1 MRENKEKQI
10 TQEAAEMYALKVCDV
25 KKVARACAN
34 CVRWDAKETKCGDSG
49 KLTPAYMV
57 CRTHE
62 FRTEQI
68 ANAAI
73 EFLEKQ
79 QKEADKIENLL
90 ALALTAAN
98 TTTCFIEDLETRVR
112 RLYDSEK
119 DKDIRRL
126 LRKDLDMADSMKKAF
141 ADIEE
146 FLVKIERRYRFYVL
160 PHVMRIFTKGGKFDG
175 ELSDGHLNNAMEFG
189 RLLML
194 YTMKCLDNKENDD
207 AVFAMLHSLENNS
220 DYALTEKDAEHYRLK
235 GYNG

>member
-1 MRENKEKQI
+1 MQEDKEKQM
-10 TQEAAEMYALKVCDV
+10 TQEAAEMYALKICDV
-25 KKVARACAN
+25 KNVARACAN
-34 CVRWDAKETKCGDSG
+34 CVRWDAKETRCGDSG
-49 KLTPAYMV
+49 KLMPAYMV
-57 CRTHE
+57 CRAHE
-62 FRTEQI
+62 FKTERI
-68 ANAAI
+68 AKLAL

-79 QKEADKIENLL
+79 QIEADKIENIL

-112 RLYDSEK
+112 SLYNAEK

-146 FLVKIERRYRFYVL
+146 FLVKIERRYRFYIQ
-160 PHVMRIFTKGGKFDG
+160 PHVMRIFTKGGKFNE

-194 YTMKCLDNKENDD
+194 YTIKCIGNKENDD
-207 AVFAMLHSLENNS
+207 AVFSMLHSLKNDS
-220 DYALTEKDAEHYRLK
+220 GYALTEKDAEHYRLR
-235 GYNG
+235 GYGD